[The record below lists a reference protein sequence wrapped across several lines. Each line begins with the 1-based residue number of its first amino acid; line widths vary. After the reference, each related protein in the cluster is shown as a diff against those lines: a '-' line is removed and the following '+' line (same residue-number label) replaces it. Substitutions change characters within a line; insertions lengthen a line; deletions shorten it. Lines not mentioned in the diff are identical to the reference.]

1 MERLRAEEEDDEEGE
16 EDEEEDDEDE
26 EEDDEEGEEDDED
39 EEDIEFDRRE
49 FRDLDRPRTWKSRSG
64 DASDIATAFSDL
76 F

>member
-1 MERLRAEEEDDEEGE
+1 MERLRAEEEEDEEGE
-16 EDEEEDDEDE
+16 EGEDE
-26 EEDDEEGEEDDED
+26 EEEEYDEDEEEDDED

>member
-1 MERLRAEEEDDEEGE
+1 MERLRAEEEDDEDD
-16 EDEEEDDEDE
+16 EDEDEEEEEYDEDDEEDDED
-26 EEDDEEGEEDDED
+26 D
-39 EEDIEFDRRE
+39 EDIEFVRRE